1 MTTFSS
7 SASRRHPAPEVTT
20 AFIRNRPRHLDQKVA
35 LVTGGAHGLG
45 RHACGALGWAGA
57 RVVVVDVDERGGDA
71 VARAVGGAF
80 DAADLSQSD
89 ANHDVVAA
97 AMERYGRLDL
107 VHLGP
112 STAAEPLP
120 AQDLEPLQYRETM
133 STMVD
138 RVMYGTQA
146 ALPAFEATG
155 DGGAIVAASIGPS
168 RAPTDV
174 ASDHALIGLARA
186 LAAALAPRQVRF
198 NAVLPDVLAR
208 LTESTP
214 VDDLYDNLVRTVASA
229 NAGDAVVALLAGE
242 VSGEC
247 WLLRSFRDD
256 AHPHA
261 GGISGVRA
269 DA

>member
-1 MTTFSS
+1 MSS
-7 SASRRHPAPEVTT
+7 SALRRHTAPEM
-20 AFIRNRPRHLDQKVA
+20 AAAPIRNPTRHLEQKVA

-45 RHACGALGWAGA
+45 RHTCGALAGAGA
-57 RVVVVDVDERGGDA
+57 RVVVVDIDERGGDA

-80 DAADLSQSD
+80 VAADLSRSD

-97 AMERYGRLDL
+97 AMEQYGRLDL

-112 STAAEPLP
+112 STTAEPLP
-120 AQDLEPLQYRETM
+120 AQDLDPVRYRETI

-138 RVMYGTQA
+138 RVTYGTQA

-168 RAPTDV
+168 RDPNDL

-186 LAAALAPRQVRF
+186 LGAVLAPRQVRF
-198 NAVLPDVLAR
+198 NAVLPDVRACR
-208 LTESTP
+208 TEATP
-214 VDDLYDNLVRTVASA
+214 VDDLYDKLVRTVDST

-242 VSGEC
+242 MSGEC
-247 WLLRSFRDD
+247 WLVRSSRDAQRPPSALR
-256 AHPHA
+256 A
-261 GGISGVRA
+261 
-269 DA
+269 

>member
-7 SASRRHPAPEVTT
+7 STSRRRPTPEMTA
-20 AFIRNRPRHLDQKVA
+20 AFIRNRPRQLEQKVA

-45 RHACGALGWAGA
+45 RRTCHALAKAGA
-57 RVVVVDVDERGGDA
+57 RIVVVDIDEHGGDA
-71 VARAVGGAF
+71 VARAVGGTF
-80 DAADLSQSD
+80 VAADLSQSD

-97 AMERYGRLDL
+97 AMDQYGRLDL

-120 AQDLEPLQYRETM
+120 AQNLEPVQYRETM

-186 LAAALAPRQVRF
+186 LAAVLAPRQVRF
-198 NAVLPDVLAR
+198 NAVLPDVRAR
-208 LTESTP
+208 MPEAPS
-214 VDDLYDNLVRTVASA
+214 VDDLYDNLVRTVDSA

-242 VSGEC
+242 ANGEC
-247 WLLRSFRDD
+247 WLLRTAHED
-256 AHPHA
+256 AQRPPSA
-261 GGISGVRA
+261 LGA
-269 DA
+269 